1 MQKQY
6 VHTHRKW
13 FAKDVPD
20 VAAVLMTDVR
30 QGISQEQAAARLEE
44 YGPNSLPAKKKQ
56 SRIISFLRHFHD
68 ILIYMLFVAAFVT
81 LVLGHYADTIV
92 ILLVA
97 VVNAFIGFSQEFKAE
112 KALEDIKSM
121 LSLKASIIRAG
132 VRTEVDSKDLALGD
146 LVLLKPGNK
155 IPADLRLVIADNLRV
170 EESALTGESVPS
182 EKTTHSLDPE
192 TMLGDRI
199 NMAFSGTSVSAGTG
213 SGLVVAVGQ
222 ETELGR
228 ISQLLEETQNIST
241 PLIRQMAQLGKT
253 VALFILGV
261 SLLIFLFG
269 RFFHN
274 YDASELL
281 LATIG
286 LAIAAIP
293 EGLPAILSIILAVG
307 VQHMARRKAIVRTL
321 PSVETLGSVS
331 VICSDKTGTLTK
343 NEMTVK
349 SLVLAEERYDVEGSG
364 YAPEGSITQH
374 GTTVD
379 AASAP
384 LLAEMIRC
392 FALCNDS
399 VLTQDANGA
408 WIIQGEPTEGALQ
421 TLYKKSGL
429 TGAGK
434 SRIATLPF
442 DSQYKYMATLIE
454 EGGQTLLLVKGAPD
468 RLLAMSTQQRTA
480 AGDVP
485 LDPGCWESAM
495 SITAGKGQRLLGAAI
510 KVMPPQT
517 RTTTHEDLQDGLV
530 FLGLAGIVD
539 PPRNEV
545 LEAVRACK
553 DAGIT
558 VKMITGDHVDTAKAI
573 GLELGIGDGNM
584 AVSGQQL
591 DEMADQQIQCA
602 VKKCD
607 IFARTSPEHKLKLVK
622 ALQANGAVSAMT
634 GDGVN
639 DAPALKAAD
648 VGIAMGIKGTEVTKD
663 AAEIVL
669 TDDNFSTIVAAVEEG
684 RRVYD
689 NLRKTILF
697 ILPTNGAESF
707 LIIASILFGT
717 TLPLTPVQILWVNMV
732 TSVTVSLAL
741 AFELKEDGVMRRPP
755 RPAREKI
762 LDGYF
767 IWRIAFVSVLIGG
780 MTLIMSVGLGRMGY
794 AEDLVRTMTVQ
805 SIVMCQLFH
814 LFNSRSIRGSAFKMN
829 PFSNRAVL
837 VVSALLVVLQLSV
850 TYIPF
855 MNSVFGTVP
864 LPLQYWPIP
873 ILLGLIVFLVVE
885 GEKAFMRKRDAQHAT
900 DKGGAAS
907 GENDH
912 CEI

>member
-1 MQKQY
+1 MQKPY
-6 VHTHRKW
+6 IHTHSKW

-20 VAAVLMTDVR
+20 VAKVLLTDLR
-30 QGISQEQAAARLEE
+30 QGITQEQAAERLEE
-44 YGPNSLPAKKKQ
+44 FGPNSLPTKKKQ
-56 SRIISFLRHFHD
+56 SRLIAFLRHFHD
-68 ILIYMLFVAAFVT
+68 ILIYILFVAAFVT

-92 ILLVA
+92 IVLVA
-97 VVNAFIGFSQEFKAE
+97 IVNAFIGFSQEFKAE
-112 KALEDIKSM
+112 KALEDIRNL
-121 LSLKASIIRAG
+121 LSLKASVIRGGTRMEADS
-132 VRTEVDSKDLALGD
+132 TELTLGD

-155 IPADLRLVIADNLRV
+155 IPADLRLVTADSLRI

-182 EKTTHSLDPE
+182 EKSTEPLDPE
-192 TMLGDRI
+192 TTLGDRV
-199 NMAFSGTSVSAGTG
+199 NMAFSGTSVSAGSG
-213 SGLVVAVGQ
+213 SGIVVAVGQ

-269 RFFHN
+269 RFFRN
-274 YDASELL
+274 YDAGELL

-307 VQHMARRKAIVRTL
+307 VQHMAQRKAIVRTL

-349 SLVLAEERYDVEGSG
+349 SLVLAEERYEVEGTG
-364 YAPEGSITQH
+364 YTPEGFIAQNDMP
-374 GTTVD
+374 VD
-379 AASAP
+379 AAATP
-384 LLAEMIRC
+384 RLAEMLRC
-392 FALCNDS
+392 FAICNDS
-399 VLTQDANGA
+399 VLTQNAAGA
-408 WIIQGEPTEGALQ
+408 WGIQGEPTEGALQ
-421 TLYKKSGL
+421 TLFKKSGL
-429 TGAGK
+429 PDVEK

-454 EGGQTLLLVKGAPD
+454 DGGQTLLLVKGAPD
-468 RLLAMSTQQRTA
+468 RLLDMSATQRTD
-480 AGDVP
+480 AGDMP
-485 LDPGCWESAM
+485 LDAALWARAM
-495 SITAGKGQRLLGAAI
+495 AETAGKGQRLLGAAV
-510 KVMPPQT
+510 KTMPAH
-517 RTTTHEDLQDGLV
+517 TTSITHKDVQEGLV

-539 PPRNEV
+539 PPRQEA

-558 VKMITGDHVDTAKAI
+558 VKMITGDHVDTARAI
-573 GLELGIGDGNM
+573 GLELGIGDGSM
-584 AVSGQQL
+584 AISGQKL
-591 DEMADQQIQCA
+591 DEMTDQQIQCA
-602 VKKCD
+602 VKRCD

-707 LIIASILFGT
+707 LIMASILFGT

-741 AFELKEDGVMRRPP
+741 AFEPKEDRVMRRPP
-755 RPAREKI
+755 RPAGEKI
-762 LDGYF
+762 LDTYF

-780 MTLIMSVGLGRMGY
+780 MTLIMSISMTRMGY
-794 AEDLVRTMTVQ
+794 DEDIVRTMTVQ
-805 SIVMCQLFH
+805 CIVVCQLFH
-814 LFNSRSIRGSAFKMN
+814 LFNSRSIRGSAFRMH

-855 MNSVFGTVP
+855 MNGVFGTVP
-864 LPLQYWPIP
+864 LPLRYWPMP
-873 ILLGLIVFLVVE
+873 LLLGMAVFLVVE
-885 GEKAFMRKRDAQHAT
+885 GEKAFMRNMDARRSKSGAGAEA
-900 DKGGAAS
+900 GGKDPC
-907 GENDH
+907 N
-912 CEI
+912 I